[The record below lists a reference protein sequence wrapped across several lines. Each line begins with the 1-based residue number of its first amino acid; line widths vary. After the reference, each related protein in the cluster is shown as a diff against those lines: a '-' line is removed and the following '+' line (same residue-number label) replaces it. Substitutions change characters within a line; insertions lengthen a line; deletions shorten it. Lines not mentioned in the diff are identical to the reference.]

1 MRMLL
6 GAVAIFVGASMS
18 VSADEV
24 VNVSSLKVKER
35 IQTMEQINV
44 SSELEKQ
51 EEAPTSEAVAEL
63 LEEATQIEVEAEG
76 S

>member
-1 MRMLL
+1 MRMVL
-6 GAVAIFVGASMS
+6 GAVAIVVGASMS
-18 VSADEV
+18 ASADEV

-44 SSELEKQ
+44 SAELEKQ

-63 LEEATQIEVEAEG
+63 LEEATEIEAED
-76 S
+76 

>member
-6 GAVAIFVGASMS
+6 GAVAIVVGASMS
-18 VSADEV
+18 ASADEV

>member
-6 GAVAIFVGASMS
+6 GAVAIVVGVSMS
-18 VSADEV
+18 ASADEV

-63 LEEATQIEVEAEG
+63 LEEATQIEAEAEG

>member
-1 MRMLL
+1 MRTLL
-6 GAVAIFVGASMS
+6 SAIVALLATS

-44 SSELEKQ
+44 SAELEKQ
-51 EEAPTSEAVAEL
+51 EEAPTSEAVAKL
-63 LEEATQIEVEAEG
+63 LEEATEIEAEDQVD
-76 S
+76 

>member
-44 SSELEKQ
+44 SSELDKQ

-63 LEEATQIEVEAEG
+63 LEEATQIESEAEG

>member
-44 SSELEKQ
+44 SSELDKQ

>member
-1 MRMLL
+1 MRMVL
-6 GAVAIFVGASMS
+6 GAVAIVVGASMS
-18 VSADEV
+18 ASADEV

-63 LEEATQIEVEAEG
+63 LEEATQIEVDAEG

>member
-1 MRMLL
+1 MRMVL
-6 GAVAIFVGASMS
+6 GAVAIVVGASMS
-18 VSADEV
+18 ASADEV